1 MKIIM
6 LGAPGAGKGTQAKQI
21 ADRYNIPHIST
32 GDIFRANIKNG
43 TELGKKA
50 KEFMDQGL
58 LVPDELTCDLVM
70 DRIQQD
76 DCKNGFILDGFPR
89 TIPQAEALTAAL
101 DHINQK
107 MDFAIDVDVPD
118 ENIVNRMSGRRACLN
133 CGATYHIVSIPTK
146 VEGICDRCGS
156 EVVLREDDKP
166 ETVQKRLNVYH
177 EQTQPRIFSAQPSF
191 TSTSSKFV
199 LAAIPFT
206 HCIAV
211 RFPTA
216 FAGLFAEESTIRK
229 EKTAATK

>member
-1 MKIIM
+1 M

-21 ADRYNIPHIST
+21 ADKYGVPHIST

-50 KEFMDQGL
+50 KEYMDQGL

-76 DCKNGFILDGFPR
+76 DCKNGFIL
-89 TIPQAEALTAAL
+89 EALTAAL
-101 DHINQK
+101 EKIGQK
-107 MDFAIDVDVPD
+107 MDYAIDVDVPD

-156 EVVLREDDKP
+156 PVVLRDDDKP
-166 ETVQKRLNVYH
+166 ETVQKRLSVYH
-177 EQTQPRIFSAQPSF
+177 EQTQPLIDYYKAQNILKTVDGTQPMEKVF
-191 TSTSSKFV
+191 ADIV
-199 LAAIPFT
+199 AIL
-206 HCIAV
+206 
-211 RFPTA
+211 
-216 FAGLFAEESTIRK
+216 GE
-229 EKTAATK
+229 